1 MSGPPVILS
10 FNNDTWQV
18 LVDFHEERNPRVQ
31 IEVPGQHWEWVD
43 AFKEFRKKYYI
54 SQEAPWPHD
63 LVSLAQSCYRQR
75 VDLCAVHARHA
86 DIKISTIVQEMRE
99 VDYKVR
105 SMNSP
110 ETNTSQ
116 QSEKDRLLAS
126 LLASE
131 ALRSRW
137 EQEGRKYHMEEVSLL
152 QAARRLTF

>member
-18 LVDFHEERNPRVQ
+18 LVDFHELSKPRVR
-31 IEVPGQHWEWVD
+31 IVRLGPDWDWVH
-43 AFKEFRKKYYI
+43 AFREFREKYDI
-54 SQEAPWPHD
+54 RQEGPWPHD

-75 VDLCAVHARHA
+75 VDLCAVRARHA
-86 DIKISTIVQEMRE
+86 DDEIYTIVQEMRE
-99 VDYKVR
+99 VDYKVQ

-110 ETNTSQ
+110 ETNTLQ
-116 QSEKDRLLAS
+116 TEKDRLLAS

-131 ALRSRW
+131 ALKSRW

-152 QAARRLTF
+152 LAARRLTF